1 MEVVF
6 TEKLTDYLLNSKPA
20 LVPLVVF
27 KMLDNDKK
35 GLSYERFQQYLVGK
49 LEPKPEEMPSFDA
62 VVTRVYTSMDKDNNG
77 RVTNREFTQWLKTFK
92 QAEGSKKQNI
102 AKAEAA
108 KNSVKRA
115 VSIGSI
121 YVTRG
126 RRSTIFSAVSPGSP
140 AGSQCIPA
148 DKADFT
154 VEQQRERRERRA
166 ILKLSA
172 ADRAMQTL
180 AKTREELEQ
189 VHDASIIETVA
200 EEVREFYLSIERGM
214 YRRVFFDLWL
224 ALLSCHLTRKTA
236 KC

>member
-1 MEVVF
+1 LEEVF

-62 VVTRVYTSMDKDNNG
+62 VVTRVYTAMDKDNNG

-108 KNSVKRA
+108 KSSVRRA

-121 YVTRG
+121 NVTRA
-126 RRSTIFSAVSPGSP
+126 RRSNIFSAVVSPGSP
-140 AGSQCIPA
+140 AGNQPIPA
-148 DKADFT
+148 NKAEFT

-166 ILKLSA
+166 VLKLSA
-172 ADRAMQTL
+172 ADRAVQTL
-180 AKTREELEQ
+180 ANARDELEQ
-189 VHDASIIETVA
+189 IHASSIIFSVA
-200 EEVREFYLSIERGM
+200 EEVRVLRLPTYHSLI
-214 YRRVFFDLWL
+214 VDLL
-224 ALLSCHLTRKTA
+224 IGFMLYVDAMTK
-236 KC
+236 